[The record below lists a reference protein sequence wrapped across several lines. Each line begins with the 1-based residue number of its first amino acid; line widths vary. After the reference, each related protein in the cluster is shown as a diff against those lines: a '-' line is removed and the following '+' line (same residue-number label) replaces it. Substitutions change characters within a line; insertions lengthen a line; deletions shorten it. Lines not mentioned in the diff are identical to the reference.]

1 MKPLDEERE
10 IIERRF
16 NRAIESKKIPMDVI
30 VDIDKLTGDAST
42 RRYFR
47 LNAKESS
54 YVICLD
60 KPLETPVEDY
70 PFYQVQSFLH
80 RQKIRVPIIYEID
93 LVEGFLLEEDLGDQ
107 TLIKELMFLK
117 DKEAEFKIYKDCI
130 DLILKVHHL
139 KVPNDERL
147 QYRKLSFDFSKLMS
161 EMDFTLDYLF
171 TKFLKHKISDRES
184 TILKTHLGNIC
195 VELANQ
201 PMVLTHRDY
210 HSRNIMIKNG
220 ELVLIDFQ
228 DARMGIPQ
236 YDLVSI
242 LEDCYYSL
250 DQENVDKLKIYYYE
264 TLPCKDLGQE
274 NYDKFLRLYDL
285 MTVQRVFKAV
295 GSFAYIYNWRR
306 DKRYIKYIGFAM
318 EKVRKVLMK
327 YPEFNELRLCMNKI
341 YYEN

>member
-1 MKPLDEERE
+1 MKPLDEEKE

-16 NRAIESKKIPMDVI
+16 ALAIENKKIPMDVI
-30 VDIDKLTGDAST
+30 VEIDKLTGDAST

-60 KPLETPVEDY
+60 KPSEIAIEDY
-70 PFYQVQSFLH
+70 PFYQVQTFLH
-80 RQKIRVPIIYEID
+80 NEGIRVPIIFEID
-93 LVEGFLLEEDLGDQ
+93 LQEGFLLEEDLGDV
-107 TLIKELMFLK
+107 TLIKEIMLLK
-117 DKEAEFKIYKDCI
+117 DKNDEFDLYKKCV
-130 DLILKVHHL
+130 DLILKVHKL
-139 KVPNDERL
+139 NVPHDQKL

-161 EMDFTLDYLF
+161 EMEFTLDYFFGKL
-171 TKFLKHKISDRES
+171 LKHQLNDKEN
-184 TILKTHLGNIC
+184 TILKTQLGNIC
-195 VELANQ
+195 IELSKY

-210 HSRNIMIKNG
+210 HSRNIMLKND

-228 DARMGIPQ
+228 DARMGLPQ
-236 YDLVSI
+236 YDLVSL

-250 DQENVDKLKIYYYE
+250 DQENIEKLKMYYFNS
-264 TLPCKDLGQE
+264 LPFQQLEQADYSVFC
-274 NYDKFLRLYDL
+274 RLYDL

-306 DKRYIKYIGFAM
+306 DKRYIKYIGYGM
-318 EKVRKVLMK
+318 EKVRKVLMM
-327 YPEFNELRLCMNKI
+327 YPEFNDLRLCMNKI

>member
-1 MKPLDEERE
+1 MKPLDEEKE

-16 NRAIESKKIPMDVI
+16 SMAIENKKIPMDVI
-30 VDIDKLTGDAST
+30 VEIDKLTGDAST

-47 LNAKESS
+47 VNAKESS

-60 KPLETPVEDY
+60 KPSEMAIEDY
-70 PFYQVQSFLH
+70 PFYQVQTFLH
-80 RQKIRVPIIYEID
+80 NEGIRVPIIYEID
-93 LVEGFLLEEDLGDQ
+93 LQEGFLLEEDLGDI
-107 TLIKELMFLK
+107 TLIKDLMLLQ
-117 DKEAEFKIYKDCI
+117 DKEAEFDIYKKCV
-130 DLILKVHHL
+130 DLILKVHKL
-139 KVPNDERL
+139 NVPHDQKL

-161 EMDFTLDYLF
+161 EMEFTLDYFFGKL
-171 TKFLKHKISDRES
+171 LKHQLSDREN

-195 VELANQ
+195 IELSKY

-210 HSRNIMIKNG
+210 HSRNIMVKNS

-236 YDLVSI
+236 YDLVSL

-250 DQENVDKLKIYYYE
+250 DQDNIEKLKHYYY
-264 TLPCKDLGQE
+264 TSLPFQDLEQGD
-274 NYDKFLRLYDL
+274 YAVFSRLYDL

-306 DKRYIKYIGFAM
+306 DKRYIKYIGYGM